1 MSWTVNVAS
10 SGYMEICL
18 LLNLTTIIGEG
29 LGYSIIVFTNTVS
42 WFDVPAGD
50 ATSMDC
56 PYDPE
61 HPKYGK
67 DVQPS
72 QVYTVRFHGSLSDFQ
87 DEEERVRRGHPD
99 IPAIKM
105 TLPKYFSL
113 FLFLLTEFY
122 LFSKHTVLII

>member
-1 MSWTVNVAS
+1 MP
-10 SGYMEICL
+10 
-18 LLNLTTIIGEG
+18 LTK
-29 LGYSIIVFTNTVS
+29 
-42 WFDVPAGD
+42 FDNYHWRGPWLQHYCFYEYCKLVRRCPAGD

-72 QVYTVRFHGSLSDFQ
+72 QVYTVCFHGSLSDFQ